1 LLNQYTGAEPMRV
14 ALLLVPALAPLLT
27 LAACDSGGTGTSISF
42 TGNTDDGNGGGAT
55 MNGATGEVKVDV
67 PGFQGSFKLPK
78 IQMTADNFDL
88 NGVHLPPGSK
98 IRGFNVDAGE
108 SAKDDGKVT
117 VAFDAPTDAA
127 GVRSWFNERLP
138 KAGYAVHADGSGLV
152 GTTDDKKPFVLKLD
166 EGDAGHAKGTI
177 TIG

>member
-1 LLNQYTGAEPMRV
+1 MRFAV
-14 ALLLVPALAPLLT
+14 LLLPVLA
-27 LAACDSGGTGTSISF
+27 LAACDGTDKGTSITFS
-42 TGNTDDGNGGGAT
+42 GNGADGNVHGAA
-55 MNGATGEVKVDV
+55 MDGATGQVKIDV

-98 IRGFNVDAGE
+98 IEGFNVDAGKGD
-108 SAKDDGKVT
+108 KDDGKVT

-127 GVRSWFNERLP
+127 GVRSWFADRLP
-138 KAGYAVHADGSGLV
+138 KAGYQVHADGAGLL

-166 EGDAGHAKGTI
+166 DGASAGHAKGTI

>member
-1 LLNQYTGAEPMRV
+1 MRF
-14 ALLLVPALAPLLT
+14 ALLVVPALA
-27 LAACDSGGTGTSISF
+27 LAACDGANQGTTITFSGNGA
-42 TGNTDDGNGGGAT
+42 DGNVHGAA
-55 MNGATGEVKVDV
+55 MDGSTGQVKIDV

-98 IRGFNVDAGE
+98 IQGFNVDAGQG
-108 SAKDDGKVT
+108 AKDDGKVT

-127 GVRSWFNERLP
+127 GVRSWFADRLP
-138 KAGYAVHADGSGLV
+138 KAGYAVHADGTGLL

-166 EGDAGHAKGTI
+166 EAGAGHAKGTI

>member
-1 LLNQYTGAEPMRV
+1 MRV
-14 ALLLVPALAPLLT
+14 ALLLLPALA

-42 TGNTDDGNGGGAT
+42 TGNSDDGAPGAAT
-55 MNGATGEVKVDV
+55 MNGSSGEVKIDV

-98 IRGFNVDAGE
+98 ISGFNVDAGE
-108 SAKDDGKVT
+108 GGKDDGKVT

-127 GVRSWFNERLP
+127 GVRRWFADRLP
-138 KAGYAVHADGSGLV
+138 KAGYQVHADGAGLL
-152 GTTDDKKPFVLKLD
+152 GTTDDKKPFVLKLN
-166 EGDAGHAKGTI
+166 EAGAGQAKGTI

>member
-1 LLNQYTGAEPMRV
+1 MRLVLLAP
-14 ALLLVPALAPLLT
+14 ALL
-27 LAACDSGGTGTSISF
+27 LAACDGSGTGTSISF
-42 TGNTDDGNGGGAT
+42 TGNSDSGDPGEAT
-55 MNGATGEVKVDV
+55 MNGSTGQVKIDV

-98 IRGFNVDAGE
+98 INGFNVDAGE
-108 SAKDDGKVT
+108 GAKDDGKVT
-117 VAFDAPTDAA
+117 VAFDAPTDIA
-127 GVRSWFNERLP
+127 GVRSWFTDRLP
-138 KAGYAVHADGSGLV
+138 KAGYAVHADGAGLV

-166 EGDAGHAKGTI
+166 RGEAGHSKGTI